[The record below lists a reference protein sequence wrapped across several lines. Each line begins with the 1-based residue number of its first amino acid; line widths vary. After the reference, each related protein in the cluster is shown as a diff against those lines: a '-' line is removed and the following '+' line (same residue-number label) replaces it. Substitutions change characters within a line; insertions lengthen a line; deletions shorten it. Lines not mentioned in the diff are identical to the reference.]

1 MQVLPAGGGAA
12 AGKCNNLPSLLGSG
26 DQDSGEVSVRS
37 GQWSAVSP
45 AGQSSFYRFVSESEH
60 SHFSASSLE
69 LETMAFSW
77 LKAPTSTF
85 TFKTLHTMLNGR
97 YHTEK
102 LDVKLGCRCKLLR
115 DCEIFVNLRKA
126 IVSSSSLHTQLRSPR
141 TRVCPS
147 LMISQP

>member
-69 LETMAFSW
+69 LETMVKRRFAKISHSRRRPLLGPAFFW
-77 LKAPTSTF
+77 LKAPTNTF
-85 TFKTLHTMLNGR
+85 TFKNLFKTLYTL
-97 YHTEK
+97 
-102 LDVKLGCRCKLLR
+102 C
-115 DCEIFVNLRKA
+115 
-126 IVSSSSLHTQLRSPR
+126 
-141 TRVCPS
+141 
-147 LMISQP
+147 